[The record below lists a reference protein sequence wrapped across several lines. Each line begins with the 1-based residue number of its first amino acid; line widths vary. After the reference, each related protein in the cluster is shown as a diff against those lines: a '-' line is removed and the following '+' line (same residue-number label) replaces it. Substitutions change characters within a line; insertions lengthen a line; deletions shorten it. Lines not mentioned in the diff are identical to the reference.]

1 MRKKVAKPIVVD
13 EELSERELYK
23 NKVRTYVREHRDEL
37 MDKLVELCAKTDRV
51 EYADVDKMLGCDYP
65 KASWISEDN
74 ISSQVVEFFSAL
86 DFFIRY
92 DETYVYFP

>member
-1 MRKKVAKPIVVD
+1 MRKTVEKQIVD
-13 EELSERELYK
+13 EEGINERERYE
-23 NKVRTYVREHRDEL
+23 NDVRTYVREHSEEL
-37 MDKLVELCAKTDRV
+37 MDKLAELCAKTDRV

-65 KASWISEDN
+65 KANWISEDN
-74 ISSQVVEFFSAL
+74 IPSQIVEFFSAL

>member
-1 MRKKVAKPIVVD
+1 MRKKVAKSRVVG

-23 NKVRTYVREHRDEL
+23 NKVRAYVTEHSGEF

-74 ISSQVVEFFSAL
+74 IPSQVVEFFSAL